1 MQGFRKLGGAVASL
15 ALGLALAAPGHAEHA
30 FPDKP
35 VQLIIPFAPGDTDRM
50 LRPVTEKMAQYL
62 GHPIV
67 MNYKPGAGGGIG
79 AAFTAAAEPDGYTIV
94 GSSPGSLVIVPLA
107 NKDVKYSTDS
117 FAPVAAISLGGMM
130 IVAQGKS
137 RYRTLADVVADAKA
151 RPDTLSYGTSGA
163 MGISHLL
170 GETFAADAKIK
181 LRHIPFQG
189 STPAVTALL
198 GGHTDIAV
206 SAVGPAQAYLE
217 AGDLRALAVFS
228 DKRLAAYPDV
238 PTLRELGYEVGSP
251 TIYGLMAPKGTP
263 PQAIDRLYQA
273 ARKVVAEHGDEVA
286 KNLATIGAEVSVLG
300 PQEYGAYLQ
309 QQRALFS
316 KAITLIRE

>member
-1 MQGFRKLGGAVASL
+1 MQGYKGWRIALAPL
-15 ALGLALAAPGHAEHA
+15 ALGLALAGPVQAQKD

-35 VQLIIPFAPGDTDRM
+35 VQLVIPFAPGDTDQM
-50 LRPVTEKMAQYL
+50 LRPVTERMGQYL
-62 GHPIV
+62 GQPIV

-79 AAFTAAAEPDGYTIV
+79 AAYTAGAAPDGYTIV
-94 GSSPGSLVIVPLA
+94 GSSPGSLVVVPLA
-107 NKDVKYSTDS
+107 NKEIKYTTDS
-117 FAPVAAISLGGMM
+117 FAPVAGISLGGMM
-130 IVAQGKS
+130 IIAPAKS

-151 RPDTLSYGTSGA
+151 RPDGIAYGTSGA

-170 GETFAADAKIK
+170 GETFAHEAKVQ

-206 SAVGPAQAYLE
+206 SAVGPAQAHIQSG
-217 AGDLRALAVFS
+217 ALRALAVFS
-228 DKRLAAYPDV
+228 DKRLAVYPEV

-251 TIYGLMAPKGTP
+251 TIYGLMAPRNTP
-263 PQAIDRLYQA
+263 PQVVDRLYQA
-273 ARKVVAEHGDEVA
+273 ARKVVAEHGDEVG
-286 KNLATIGAEVSVLG
+286 KTLGGIGAEISVLG
-300 PQEYGAYLQ
+300 PKEYGTYLQ

-316 KAITLIRE
+316 KAIGYIRE